1 MTWEKKQLYI
11 KKKNIMAFQISLF
24 LSILY
29 TQES

>member
-1 MTWEKKQLYI
+1 MTWGKKQLYI
-11 KKKNIMAFQISLF
+11 KKNIMAFQISLF